1 MRARGPRW
9 PFPRG
14 AWFDGRSNGE
24 LLGSVGLAA
33 GDHLEVKVRDYEG
46 RAQGRELLRVEIAYA
61 LGETTAD
68 AGSAGGRY
76 LRAQHVGATDGHFSW
91 HAQAEGKPG
100 GRPQGTLYHL
110 CGCPQEECTA
120 GCPIGAGGVEHID
133 IWRVV
138 DPCDL
143 ETLEAEC
150 HLAPRAAGGLRVE
163 SSGCPTPGA
172 SQAGSGDEGAARHAG
187 MPPAPLPPLPE
198 PPPPVT
204 EGADGGEGEPAAK
217 RARKEE
223 PSAAL
228 GGAAAL
234 GGSPLDAEVAGLGRA
249 LEDPALGGRLA
260 QLGQRLRG
268 GTGGGSGARAV
279 VKNAAMPG
287 AARAL
292 AQRVQ
297 EHAAAGSGARVSAAL
312 AGRER
317 LVAMLTA
324 ALLGGKDGSELSG
337 EGSGVLD
344 RDTYRGVNVR
354 RDLLQQIAKQ
364 RPGALLENGLAHLRS
379 QFTQLLADPSQADP
393 LGPCVTQYL
402 NTVFFVAH
410 PPRTL
415 DAGEVRVLRTL
426 GEVIDGLLRGQ
437 VVEVSDLFMQEF
449 KARTMALRDG
459 HWRSARWLTLI
470 PSESLP
476 AGAPRDEEAA
486 AERAEAREMKV
497 AELKRRK
504 APDPGSDARG
514 GLCCGAADPGEPRPS
529 GSQQGS
535 PSKAEDCPTLGARIS
550 KEEQRQQ
557 VEDEELLQAAGA
569 AQPGPRK
576 LLASAGGPGGRPRFE
591 LVMMFY
597 EAVHGAP
604 GDVGRF
610 VRSAPPVQRA
620 RRARMREVL
629 PLPIPDAP
637 GFMRCR
643 AEWLDHGTVPE
654 TGLDAAI
661 AKGWAVLVVHSLNHQ
676 CAGHAKGSPVPTGPL
691 TAAQESSMRVIRKA
705 AKYFATDSAKD
716 FQVPDWHE
724 VAAARD
730 ITYGG
735 EEVTRALPLTLGGV
749 MPGLPPRGVAA
760 SVRALDIADERVA
773 GWLADPTLALLPKAE
788 WPEEVPRA
796 AIQAS
801 SKAEWHRIGA
811 KQVELGLAVPIAD
824 DRIFKRLII
833 NMVPANSY
841 QRTMRDD
848 IGTLSASP
856 SWVSIP
862 LPEGHVL
869 LWSSDD
875 QASAFYCCE
884 LPEAWQPYMTLAEAI
899 PNELIGVN
907 GAGKTHIAL
916 RVIPMGWIN
925 VQAEQRAAY
934 KRSGIRVAEGKAKHR
949 ELVLERMGAGLNGMV
964 GRVGVTVEKQLLL
977 LALVMWVMGQPQVTV
992 KAMLVVLGRCVRV
1005 AEFRRPFMGFLSESF
1020 TGLRAKIDMGVIAAD
1035 ASEQAGGIC
1044 YSAGL
1049 TARGVQAAT
1058 GEGGLCEE
1066 AVHTTF
1072 AAPQMMRWRPRV
1084 TFVELLS
1091 GAAAAAVA
1099 AHRLPMSVAAHLC
1112 SEVEPAARRLVRRR
1126 WPGVIELGNIEAL
1139 DLERF
1144 TRMLE
1149 GFRRDADWFFI
1160 AAGSPRQDLSTLNV
1174 VGKGLEGDR
1183 SKLLCKV
1190 PALIEASKRVFGTR
1204 VDWFVENVFSMGAEA
1219 RGQFSQ
1225 ALGVAPVLLEAKD
1238 FTRVRRSR
1246 LFWCSC
1252 PACCHL
1258 PHGTSIVVKSEGI
1271 SQYTKV
1277 EVSVER
1283 AAADLWPLPGWRL
1296 DDPVVGLPCFTRPV
1310 PRRHPPLRPVG
1321 LERAS
1326 PAALARWA
1334 ADKHRYQVNNYE
1346 DAVLLWSADRAQG
1359 RPPVAEERGVPMGF
1373 DRRYFEAAVKDSV
1386 PSAERDIIM
1395 ECLVGNTLCIQCV
1408 MFLFGSWLAQ
1418 IGALSAPLPAELC
1431 LQVGERGPNWN
1442 IDADFKTPGYR
1453 HATAERGLIVDFLR
1467 IADRGGTGVRLDCGA
1482 PCRARAWPRSALRT
1496 SLWAWR
1502 VAKSFRWQRPA
1513 HISELELEA
1522 AVAGARWRCRDVAK
1536 HGCRYLHLLDAQA
1549 VAAVCTKCRSSAWR
1563 LQPGFG
1569 RLNALTLATN
1579 CNPMCGCCDTDD
1591 MPADVPSRWTGAR
1604 SGQGPCELAVT
1615 PLARKRYQEAVDS
1628 AFDWWVEQK
1637 REVQSAVQTDVGLV
1651 DYIEGRW
1658 AAGGSLLDVNCA
1670 IAGMCHHFPP
1680 LRGRLRGS
1688 WCLACTW
1695 QRAEPAGRSLPIAPL
1710 IALAFSGGFLA
1721 AAFPAAAILLAAY
1734 DTCLRT
1740 GEIMALRWHDIII
1753 YENSGSAMTRLRD
1766 TKSQH
1771 QTGAGE
1777 FVMVRSQTAVAL
1789 LLKARELA
1797 GTASRREEPAI
1808 GMPPAAFQRVF
1819 AEIRSRLQLEDQR
1832 PTLYSWRRGG
1842 ASADF
1847 RFHGSMETALLRGR
1861 WASVRAARLR
1871 IQGAVAEAT

>member
-33 GDHLEVKVRDYEG
+33 GDQLEVKVRDYEG
-46 RAQGRELLRVEIAYA
+46 RAQGRELPRVEIAYA
-61 LGETTAD
+61 LDETTAD

-100 GRPQGTLYHL
+100 GRLQGTLCHL
-110 CGCPQEECTA
+110 CGRPQEECTA

-138 DPCDL
+138 DPRDL
-143 ETLEAEC
+143 ETLEAEY
-150 HLAPRAAGGLRVE
+150 HLAPRAAGGLR
-163 SSGCPTPGA
+163 
-172 SQAGSGDEGAARHAG
+172 
-187 MPPAPLPPLPE
+187 
-198 PPPPVT
+198 
-204 EGADGGEGEPAAK
+204 GEPAAK

-228 GGAAAL
+228 AR
-234 GGSPLDAEVAGLGRA
+234 SDAEVAGLERA
-249 LEDPALGGRLA
+249 LEDPALDGRLA

-268 GTGGGSGARAV
+268 STGGGSGARAV
-279 VKNAAMPG
+279 AKNAAMPG

-297 EHAAAGSGARVSAAL
+297 EHTAAGSGARVSAAL

-317 LVAMLTA
+317 LAAMLTA
-324 ALLGGKDGSELSG
+324 TLLGGEDGSELND
-337 EGSGVLD
+337 EGSGALD
-344 RDTYRGVNVR
+344 RDTNQGANVR
-354 RDLLQQIAKQ
+354 RDLFQRIAKQ
-364 RPGALLENGLAHLRS
+364 RPGVLLENGPAHLRS

-393 LGPCVTQYL
+393 LGPCVTQHL
-402 NTVFFVAH
+402 NMVFFVAH

-415 DAGEVRVLRTL
+415 DVDEARALRTL
-426 GEVIDGLLRGQ
+426 GEAIDGLLRGQ
-437 VVEVSDLFMQEF
+437 VVEVSDLLTQEF

-459 HWRSARWLTLI
+459 HWRSARRLTLT

-476 AGAPRDEEAA
+476 AGASRDEEAA

-497 AELKRRK
+497 AELKRRLADKK
-504 APDPGSDARG
+504 ALLSGQGFGQEPSPAWG
-514 GLCCGAADPGEPRPS
+514 GAAPAGHSLAEARPQSPAATPVAGSAAALRILASRAPAGLTWKESKVANPRRPDES
-529 GSQQGS
+529 RRDWKSR
-535 PSKAEDCPTLGARIS
+535 L
-550 KEEQRQQ
+550 EEKRQQ

-569 AQPGPRK
+569 
-576 LLASAGGPGGRPRFE
+576 
-591 LVMMFY
+591 
-597 EAVHGAP
+597 
-604 GDVGRF
+604 
-610 VRSAPPVQRA
+610 
-620 RRARMREVL
+620 
-629 PLPIPDAP
+629 
-637 GFMRCR
+637 
-643 AEWLDHGTVPE
+643 
-654 TGLDAAI
+654 
-661 AKGWAVLVVHSLNHQ
+661 
-676 CAGHAKGSPVPTGPL
+676 
-691 TAAQESSMRVIRKA
+691 
-705 AKYFATDSAKD
+705 D

-724 VAAARD
+724 VVAARD
-730 ITYGG
+730 ITHGG
-735 EEVTRALPLTLGGV
+735 EEVSRALPLTLGGA

-811 KQVELGLAVPIAD
+811 KLVELGLAVPIAD
-824 DRIFKRLII
+824 DPIFKVGNRKVLAGSFGVAKGGTPTPGHDVAQRLII

-848 IGTLSASP
+848 IGTISASKDR
-856 SWVSIP
+856 P
-862 LPEGHVL
+862 LPLRATELEQAWVQYYMDDWDHGEIVQ
-869 LWSSDD
+869 SSR
-875 QASAFYCCE
+875 
-884 LPEAWQPYMTLAEAI
+884 L
-899 PNELIGVN
+899 NELG
-907 GAGKTHIAL
+907 GTL
-916 RVIPMGWIN
+916 SE

-934 KRSGIRVAEGKAKHR
+934 KRGGIRVAEGKAKHR
-949 ELVLERMGAGLNGMV
+949 ELVLERMRAGLDGMV

-1005 AEFRRPFMGFLSESF
+1005 AEFRRPFMGFLNECWAAGQWRYPQAVPSVMCGELLVFCMALPLAF
-1020 TGLRAKIDMGVIAAD
+1020 TDLRAKIDTGVIATD

-1072 AAPQMMRWRPRV
+1072 AAPQMVRWRPRV
-1084 TFVELLS
+1084 ILVELFA

-1149 GFRRDADWFFI
+1149 GFRRDADWVFI
-1160 AAGSPRQDLSTLNV
+1160 IAGSPCQV
-1174 VGKGLEGDR
+1174 A
-1183 SKLLCKV
+1183 
-1190 PALIEASKRVFGTR
+1190 ALIEASKRVFGTH

-1225 ALGVAPVLLEAKD
+1225 ALGVTPVLFEAKD
-1238 FTRVRRSR
+1238 FTR
-1246 LFWCSC
+1246 
-1252 PACCHL
+1252 
-1258 PHGTSIVVKSEGI
+1258 VKSEGI

-1296 DDPVVGLPCFTRPV
+1296 DDPEVDLPCFTRPV

-1326 PAALARWA
+1326 PTALARWA
-1334 ADKHRYQVNNYE
+1334 TDQHRYQVNKYE
-1346 DAVLLWSADRAQG
+1346 DA
-1359 RPPVAEERGVPMGF
+1359 
-1373 DRRYFEAAVKDSV
+1373 
-1386 PSAERDIIM
+1386 
-1395 ECLVGNTLCIQCV
+1395 
-1408 MFLFGSWLAQ
+1408 
-1418 IGALSAPLPAELC
+1418 LC
-1431 LQVGERGPNWN
+1431 LQVGEREPNWN

-1467 IADRGGTGVRLDCGA
+1467 IADRGGTDVRLDCGA
-1482 PCRARAWPRSALRT
+1482 LYRARAWPRSALRT

-1502 VAKSFRWQRPA
+1502 IAKSFRWQRPA

-1536 HGCRYLHLLDAQA
+1536 HGCRYLHLLDAHA

-1563 LQPGFG
+1563 LQPGIRRF
-1569 RLNALTLATN
+1569 NALTLATN
-1579 CNPMCGCCDTDD
+1579 CYSMYGYCDTDD
-1591 MPADVPSRWTGAR
+1591 MPADVRRVAAKALARRTAAR
-1604 SGQGPCELAVT
+1604 SRPLRELAGT

-1628 AFDWWVEQK
+1628 VFDWWVEQK
-1637 REVQSAVQTDVGLV
+1637 REVQSAAQADMGLV

-1680 LRGRLRGS
+1680 LRGRLRES
-1688 WCLACTW
+1688 WRLARTW
-1695 QRAEPAGRSLPIAPL
+1695 QRAEPAGRALPIAPL
-1710 IALAFSGGFLA
+1710 IALAFSGGFLTA
-1721 AAFPAAAILLAAY
+1721 GVPAAAAILLAAY
-1734 DTCLRT
+1734 DTYLRT
-1740 GEIMALRWHDIII
+1740 GEIMALRWHDITM
-1753 YENSGSAMTRLRD
+1753 YENSGSAMIRLRD

-1797 GTASRREEPAI
+1797 GTASRCEEPAI

-1819 AEIRSRLQLEDQR
+1819 AEIRLCLQLEDQR
-1832 PTLYSWRRGG
+1832 LTLYSWRRGG

-1847 RFHGSMETALLRGR
+1847 RSHGSMETTLLRGR
-1861 WASVRAARLR
+1861 WASVRTARLYV
-1871 IQGAVAEAT
+1871 QDAVAEATTLALLPDQRAACLHLASRVR